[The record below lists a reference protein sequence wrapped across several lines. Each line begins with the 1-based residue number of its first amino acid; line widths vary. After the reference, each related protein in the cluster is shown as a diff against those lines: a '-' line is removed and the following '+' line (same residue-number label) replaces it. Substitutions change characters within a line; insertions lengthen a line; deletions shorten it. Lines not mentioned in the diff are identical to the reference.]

1 MKMKQHLLILAF
13 LLATLTVQAHDWLPQ
28 YGDSYWLNAIPKSMR
43 QSYIENGE
51 QYLGKAWTTPPV
63 SVFAEYK
70 KTGNRINYEALLL
83 EKRRQFSALVL
94 AEIMEGKGRFMP
106 DIIKGLEST
115 LNEIWWGYP
124 AHYESDCPKP
134 DVQTVDL
141 VNAETA
147 SMIAYTRYV
156 LSSELESYSPHLIER
171 IDSEINRRM
180 LTPALEANNWW
191 KNATSNWNPW
201 ICSNWLACVLLCEHD
216 ETRKTEAIT
225 QINKACK
232 TFINAYPDDGG
243 CDEGPSYWDRATAS
257 LFEICYLLSM
267 SHNQAPIQFND
278 PKLKAM
284 GAYIYKMYAGNGNV
298 VNFSDTYGHRAS
310 MNVNITYLFGLKI
323 GDKVLSRYAA
333 WYGQQKDIIHN
344 AGQLFKQ
351 SANWPSLGR
360 ELIFLN
366 HIRAFLKEKPREPK
380 VRSSWLPE
388 LQVMTSRTSSRKPF
402 FVAYKGGHNGE
413 SHNHNDVGSFIVY
426 ANGEPLF
433 IDLGVGEYNAQTFS
447 DKRFEIWTMQS
458 DYHNLPR
465 INGQS
470 QKAGKQYKADVV
482 GYRNGELTLDISNA
496 YPNNANVN
504 KWYRTVSTRLHK
516 RVTVIEEFELSSYGL
531 PSQLVFVSPIEP
543 VVIKDGQINLN
554 NCSLLFNHNQLSPE
568 IEDISSYIDPVMS
581 RVWGQHL
588 YRIILNVRSQKIK
601 QTIQYYISYK

>member
-1 MKMKQHLLILAF
+1 MKQLLLIFAF
-13 LLATLTVQAHDWLPQ
+13 LSATLTVLAHDWLPQ
-28 YGDSYWLNAIPKSMR
+28 YGDSYWRDAIPESMR

-51 QYLGKAWTTPPV
+51 QYLGKEWTTPPV

-83 EKRRQFSALVL
+83 EKRQKFSALVL

-147 SMIAYTRYV
+147 SMIAYTRYL
-156 LSSELESYSPHLIER
+156 LSAELERYSPHIIKR

-180 LTPALEANNWW
+180 LTPALQANNWW

-201 ICSNWLACVLLCEHD
+201 ICSNWLACVLLCEYD

-243 CDEGPSYWDRATAS
+243 CDEGPSYWDRAAAS

-284 GAYIYKMYAGNGNV
+284 GTYIYKMYAGNGNV

-426 ANGEPLF
+426 ANGNPLF

-470 QKAGKQYKADVV
+470 QKAGKQYKAEVV

-504 KWYRTVSTRLHK
+504 KWYRTVSTRLSK
-516 RVTVIEEFELSSYGL
+516 RVIVIEDFELSSYGS
-531 PSQLVFVSPIEP
+531 PSQLFFVSPIEP

-588 YRIILNVRSQKIK
+588 YRIILNVRSQKLK